1 MNKHK
6 ARTAVFWAGAMSV
19 AGSLGMASAVA
30 ADAGSIMTR
39 TCGTCHTESSPG
51 AGDFSRMSGMRK
63 TPEGWQMTI
72 NRMQSLR
79 GLHLSADEKQT
90 VIKHLADTRGLA
102 PGETVGSRY
111 LLEQDT
117 NLVENTPEAYTQMC
131 ARCHSGARVA
141 LQRRTEDEWK
151 WLVHFHM
158 GQHPTLEFHSL
169 ARDRPWFE
177 LALNDTAV
185 QLGKDYPLE
194 SAEWKA
200 WQAAPKP
207 QLNGEWRL
215 LGYVPGKGE
224 FDARMTATPTGLD
237 AFALTVAGRYADGS
251 PLAGTGSATVYTG
264 FEWRAALE
272 LDGVKMRQ
280 VLAAAPAGGEMQ
292 GRMFRRDDKALGGEL
307 RAVRPGANAQ
317 VLAVMPPHLKIGVE
331 QPLTIVGEKLGG
343 DISLGKGV
351 EVLRVV
357 SRDAERVSVIARAK
371 GASGARD
378 VKVGTAAGKG
388 LLAVYDQVARVEVL
402 PANAIA
408 RIGGGGGVMEK
419 VGVAYRA
426 RAYAAGPD
434 GKPGTDDDVAL
445 GYMPTSWSIAPADHT
460 AEEERDHEFA
470 GSIDA
475 NGVFTPGDGGPNPK
489 RKMNANN
496 VGRLAVVATVK
507 DGAEPVEGRGSL
519 LVSVP
524 DFVVGVLD

>member
-1 MNKHK
+1 MTNQYAK
-6 ARTAVFWAGAMSV
+6 TAVFCAGVVAVVGSFGMS
-19 AGSLGMASAVA
+19 SAVA

-51 AGDFSRMSGMRK
+51 AGDFSRMNGMRK

-79 GLHLSADEKQT
+79 GLHLSADEKQA

-102 PGETVGSRY
+102 PAETAGSRY

-131 ARCHSGARVA
+131 ARCHSSARVA
-141 LQRRTEDEWK
+141 LQRRSEEEWK

-158 GQHPTLEFHSL
+158 GQHPTLEFHSM

-185 QLGKDYPLE
+185 QLGKDYPLA
-194 SAEWKA
+194 SAEWTA
-200 WQAAPKP
+200 WQAAAKP
-207 QLNGEWRL
+207 ALNGEWRL

-224 FDARMTATPTGLD
+224 FDARMTVTPTGLD
-237 AFALTVAGRYADGS
+237 AFAVTVAGRYADGS
-251 PLAGTGSATVYTG
+251 PLSGTGSATVYTG
-264 FEWRAALE
+264 FEWRAALD

-280 VLAAAPAGGEMQ
+280 VLAATPEGGEMH
-292 GRMFRRDDKALGGEL
+292 GRMFRRDDKALGGVL
-307 RAVRPGANAQ
+307 RALRPAAEAQ
-317 VLAVMPPHLKIGVE
+317 VLAVMPSHLKTGVE
-331 QPLTIVGEKLGG
+331 QALTIVGENLAG
-343 DISLGKGV
+343 DVSLGKGV
-351 EVLRVV
+351 EVVSVV
-357 SRDAERVSVIARAK
+357 SRDAERVRVLARAK
-371 GASGARD
+371 GGDGLRD
-378 VKVGTAAGKG
+378 VRVGGAAGKG
-388 LLAVYDQVARVEVL
+388 LLAVYDQVARVDVL
-402 PANAIA
+402 PADAVA
-408 RIGGGGGVMEK
+408 RIGGGGGAMEK

-445 GYMPTSWSIAPADHT
+445 GYMPTAWSIVPADPV
-460 AEEERDHEFA
+460 AEEDRDHAFA

-475 NGVFTPGDGGPNPK
+475 DGIFTPGDAGPNPK
-489 RKMNANN
+489 RRMNANN
-496 VGRLAVVATVK
+496 VGRLAVVATVN
-507 DGAEPVEGRGSL
+507 DGGTPVEGRGAL

-524 DFVVGVLD
+524 DFVINALD